1 MTIQELKTQIESGH
15 VTDDLIIMKDSES
28 NFISNQY
35 IMAIAKIKNQR
46 INYIDSPE
54 ELLADS
60 ESIFSTALEKSTTD
74 LNVLK
79 TDIFIWVDE
88 NIAKLKNLI
97 IVVSKFQDKN
107 LEKQFEQYIVKVPK
121 LESWQIQDYV
131 YSVAE
136 GVPQKDLEWLINL
149 CGTNRHRLQQEL
161 DKILLFGK
169 DERKYLFTELERDGA
184 VDDLSS
190 YSVFNFTN
198 ALVSKDYRQLRNIYQ
213 ELDKVDINEFGLLT
227 ILVKNFRNL
236 IMVQLNSN
244 PTPENTGLDGKQL
257 YAIKKLPR
265 VYTPEQLVNIYQLLL
280 DIDRLIKS
288 GELPTEILI
297 DYLVLKILSQ

>member
-35 IMAIAKIKNQR
+35 IIAIAKIKNQR
-46 INYIDSPE
+46 INYIDSPD

-60 ESIFSTALEKSTTD
+60 GSIFSTALEKSTTD

-169 DERKYLFTELERDGA
+169 DERKYLFTELIRDGA